1 MKIKR
6 IRYNKKV
13 KRLLYSLLVCLA
25 FVLVSFDFSGAMA
38 QQVTAQV
45 KYTPKHYT
53 DLKFEPVGEIK
64 LPEYE
69 RYQLDNGM
77 IVYLM
82 ENHELPL
89 VNGRAIIHTGSRFEP
104 ADEVG
109 LAQLTGGVMRTGG
122 TVQHPPDELNQMLEQ
137 RAASVETSIGDTSG
151 NAGFAALSEDLDT
164 VFGLFAEV
172 LQQPAFAQNQL
183 ELAKTQTK
191 GSIARRNDSPDDIAR
206 REFKK
211 LIYGENS
218 PYARIPEYASLN
230 NITREDLVKFYQKYY
245 YPNNMILGI
254 EGDFDSAKMKSLI
267 EKTFGSWK
275 ANPNF
280 KKPQLPQVSQA
291 KTGGVFFVNQ
301 PQLTQSN
308 VLIGHIGGKFASP
321 DYPELD
327 VMNGVM
333 NGFGGRLFNEV
344 RSRQGLAYSVYG
356 YWSPRFDYPG
366 MFISGGQTRS
376 DATVQF
382 IKAVEEEIKRI
393 QTQPVTPQEL
403 AFAKESTLNSF
414 VFNFQD
420 PAQTLSRLMRYEYY
434 GYPKDFLFTY
444 QKQVENTTV
453 EDVQRVAKE
462 HLKLSDLVFLVVGN
476 QTAIKPPLTKLASQ
490 ITPID
495 VTIPGTPK
503 PQASQ

>member
-1 MKIKR
+1 MIKR
-6 IRYNKKV
+6 KRYNKKV
-13 KRLLYSLLVCLA
+13 KRLVYSLLVCLTFA
-25 FVLVSFDFSGAMA
+25 LVSFDFSGAMA
-38 QQVTAQV
+38 QQVTPQGE
-45 KYTPKHYT
+45 YIPEHYT
-53 DLKFEPVGEIK
+53 DLEFKPVGEIK

-69 RYQLDNGM
+69 RYQLENGA

-89 VNGRAIIHTGSRFEP
+89 VSGTALIHTGSRFEP
-104 ADEVG
+104 ASEVG
-109 LAQLTGGVMRTGG
+109 LAELTGGVMRTGG
-122 TVQHPPDELNQMLEQ
+122 TVQHPPDVLNQMLEQ
-137 RAASVETSIGDTSG
+137 RAASVETGIGDTSG
-151 NAGFAALSEDLDT
+151 SASFGALSEDLDT

-172 LQQPAFAQNQL
+172 LQQPAFAEDQL
-183 ELAKTQTK
+183 ELAKTQMK
-191 GSIARRNDSPDDIAR
+191 GSIARRNDSPDAIAQ

-218 PYARIPEYASLN
+218 PYARIPEYSSLSE
-230 NITREDLVKFYQKYY
+230 IKRDDLVKFYQQYY

-254 EGDFDSAKMKSLI
+254 EGDFDSAKMKALI
-267 EKTFGSWK
+267 EQTFGKWK

-280 KKPQLPQVSQA
+280 KKPPLPEVSQA

-308 VLIGHIGGKFASP
+308 VLIGHIGGKLASP

-327 VMNGVM
+327 VMNGVL

-356 YWSPRFDYPG
+356 FWSPRYDYPG
-366 MFISGGQTRS
+366 IFISGGQTRS

-382 IKAVEEEIKRI
+382 VKAVEEEIKKI
-393 QTQPVTPQEL
+393 QTQLVTPQEL

-462 HLKLSDLVFLVVGN
+462 HLKLDKLVFLVVGN
-476 QTAIKPPLTKLASQ
+476 QTAINPPLTTLASQ

-495 VTIPGTPK
+495 ITIPATPK
-503 PQASQ
+503 PQASN

>member
-1 MKIKR
+1 
-6 IRYNKKV
+6 
-13 KRLLYSLLVCLA
+13 
-25 FVLVSFDFSGAMA
+25 MA
-38 QQVTAQV
+38 QQITP
-45 KYTPKHYT
+45 KTEYTPKHYT
-53 DLKFEPVGEIK
+53 DLEFKPVGEIK
-64 LPEYE
+64 LPKYE

-89 VNGRAIIHTGSRFEP
+89 VNGSALIHTGSRFEP
-104 ADEVG
+104 SNEVG
-109 LAQLTGGVMRTGG
+109 LAQLTGSVMRSGG
-122 TVQHPPDELNQMLEQ
+122 TAQHPPDELNQLLEQ
-137 RAASVETSIGDTSG
+137 RAASVETSIGNSSG
-151 NAGFAALSEDLDT
+151 SAGFSALSEDTNT
-164 VFGLFAEV
+164 VFKLFAEV

-183 ELAKTQTK
+183 ELAKTQMK
-191 GSIARRNDSPDDIAR
+191 GSIARRNDSPDEIAVR
-206 REFKK
+206 VFKK
-211 LIYGENS
+211 LLYGNNS
-218 PYARIPEYASLN
+218 PYARIPEYSSLN
-230 NITREDLVKFYQKYY
+230 NITRDDLIKFYQQYY

-267 EKTFGSWK
+267 EQTLGKWK
-275 ANPNF
+275 AKPNF
-280 KKPQLPQVSQA
+280 KKPSLPQVSQA

-308 VLIGHIGGKFASP
+308 VLIGHLGGKFANP
-321 DYPELD
+321 DYPELS

-356 YWSPRFDYPG
+356 VWSPRFDYPG

-376 DATVQF
+376 DATVKFVNAIQ
-382 IKAVEEEIKRI
+382 KEIKRI
-393 QTQPVTPQEL
+393 QTQPVTAQEL
-403 AFAKESTLNSF
+403 AFAKDSTLNSF

-434 GYPKDFLFTY
+434 GYPQDFLFTY

-462 HLKLSDLVFLVVGN
+462 YLKPDNLVFLVVGN
-476 QTAIKPPLTKLASQ
+476 QTAINPPLTRLASQ
-490 ITPID
+490 VTPID
-495 VTIPGTPK
+495 VTIPG
-503 PQASQ
+503 A